1 MIDEIITTVSTFES
15 QAKVNDSKIFLGHKT
30 SAVFHRD
37 LHYEPFRIAS
47 ASGIHFHF
55 TNGQKVVDA
64 TGGAAVSCIGHGDP
78 RVRDAISAQFDAL
91 DYCHSMF
98 FSCPSSEELCQALID
113 TTNGQMAKAY
123 IVCSGVSSPTARKF
137 APRTNQ
143 CCWQV
148 RRQWR
153 QPWNFVANTLWNF
166 QHPNPSELVL
176 LPVNNPTMGLL

>member
-15 QAKVNDSKIFLGHKT
+15 QAKVNDSKIFLGHKA

-37 LHYEPFRIAS
+37 LHYEPFKIAS

-98 FSCPSSEELCQALID
+98 FSCPSSEELCQALIN
-113 TTNGQMAKAY
+113 TTNRQMAKAY
-123 IVCSGVSSPTARKF
+123 IVCSGVSSPQQENSLPELTNAADRFGGDGGSHETLSPILYGTSNTPTTANSF
-137 APRTNQ
+137 YCP
-143 CCWQV
+143 
-148 RRQWR
+148 
-153 QPWNFVANTLWNF
+153 
-166 QHPNPSELVL
+166 
-176 LPVNNPTMGLL
+176 

>member
-1 MIDEIITTVSTFES
+1 MVPAPVFPVSAPFLLLLSYTAFIWWYYLSLRHSSVSVMTDEIIATASTFES
-15 QAKVNDSKIFLGHKT
+15 QAKVNESKIFLGHKT

-37 LHYEPFRIAS
+37 LHYEPFKIAS

-143 CCWQV
+143 CC
-148 RRQWR
+148 
-153 QPWNFVANTLWNF
+153 
-166 QHPNPSELVL
+166 
-176 LPVNNPTMGLL
+176 

>member
-37 LHYEPFRIAS
+37 LHYEPFKIAS

-123 IVCSGVSSPTARKF
+123 IVCSGVPSPTARTF

-143 CCWQV
+143 CC
-148 RRQWR
+148 
-153 QPWNFVANTLWNF
+153 
-166 QHPNPSELVL
+166 
-176 LPVNNPTMGLL
+176 